1 MSSTTST
8 AKRKASD
15 RPISP
20 PPVKRKVHSGTTSTA
35 VNNFFKPASQK
46 PKERTIWSQRGPNDD
61 SPATLLVG
69 KYQPEGADDEKPG
82 SRRKIAAF
90 DLDSTLITTASGKT
104 HGTEA
109 SDWKWWHHSVPG
121 RVRELYKDG
130 YQVAIISNQAGL
142 TLHFDANY
150 KGPQAAKNKAQTR
163 VTSFKQKVN
172 AVLSNLDIPTTV
184 YAATAHDIYRKPRT
198 GMWTE
203 LCDDYDISSE
213 TVDLANSFFI
223 GDAGGRSATV
233 RTGEGTTAAAKDFS
247 CSDRNFAHNVGG
259 ITFQTPEEFF
269 LGQEPREFT
278 REFDLAAHPQGEDSA
293 VLFEK
298 SDDAQ
303 EIVVMCAAPGA
314 GKSTFFWRHLKPLGY
329 ERVNQDIL
337 KSRDKCVKVAD
348 EHLSSGKSV
357 AIDNTNADVDTRA
370 VWINLAKKHKVPA
383 RCVWLKTPMAVCEH
397 NNAARALNPSLNPEK
412 REILPGM
419 AFRGFKSRFREP
431 TTKEGFKEVVP
442 VEFRFRGTEEEY
454 GVWGKYWA

>member
-1 MSSTTST
+1 
-8 AKRKASD
+8 
-15 RPISP
+15 
-20 PPVKRKVHSGTTSTA
+20 
-35 VNNFFKPASQK
+35 
-46 PKERTIWSQRGPNDD
+46 
-61 SPATLLVG
+61 
-69 KYQPEGADDEKPG
+69 
-82 SRRKIAAF
+82 
-90 DLDSTLITTASGKT
+90 
-104 HGTEA
+104 
-109 SDWKWWHHSVPG
+109 
-121 RVRELYKDG
+121 VRELYKDG

-213 TVDLANSFFI
+213 TVDLGNSFFI

-357 AIDNTNADVDTRA
+357 AIGKSSN
-370 VWINLAKKHKVPA
+370 
-383 RCVWLKTPMAVCEH
+383 
-397 NNAARALNPSLNPEK
+397 
-412 REILPGM
+412 ILT
-419 AFRGFKSRFREP
+419 FL
-431 TTKEGFKEVVP
+431 
-442 VEFRFRGTEEEY
+442 
-454 GVWGKYWA
+454 GVIS